1 MKKLLTE
8 NLSSEV
14 EEFAK
19 SVLKRKKDVQVL
31 IGESIKHGFESEFEE
46 LAFKGKYIEGLKRV
60 LQKGPEFQEIEN
72 LDYVKGDLTKNME
85 EIIEQ
90 FKLILDKSS
99 LGTREYFNET
109 YFSLTP
115 QCFKNLNE
123 LLSDLEWIKKY
134 LNFKKAFRLR
144 IIFKNT

>member
-60 LQKGPEFQEIEN
+60 LQKGSEFQEIEN

-134 LNFKKAFRLR
+134 LNFKKHSV
-144 IIFKNT
+144 

>member
-134 LNFKKAFRLR
+134 LNFKKHSV
-144 IIFKNT
+144 